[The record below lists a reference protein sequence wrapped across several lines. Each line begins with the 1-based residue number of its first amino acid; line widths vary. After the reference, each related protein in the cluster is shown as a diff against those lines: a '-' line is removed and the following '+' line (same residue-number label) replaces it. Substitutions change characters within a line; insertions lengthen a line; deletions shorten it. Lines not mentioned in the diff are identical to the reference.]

1 MESHCL
7 FRVGLSSLIKSIS
20 KIRQSNLFWHFLEIL
35 KQRSMS
41 TAATLC
47 CSLRWLPFV
56 GPLCSS
62 IRWWSY
68 TENYTQRQPSQ
79 RAAQYGPRWYHA
91 SIVFCCVNLNSKMYK
106 YIKTALQKEWIPDPL
121 HQYPHPGWNMLSHEP
136 DPVLAQLTPPQQ
148 DEHSGRNKIKDYGN
162 HNRDNV
168 CIAWS

>member
-20 KIRQSNLFWHFLEIL
+20 KIRQSNLFWHFLEML
-35 KQRSMS
+35 KQRSVS
-41 TAATLC
+41 TGAILC

-62 IRWWSY
+62 IRWLSY

-91 SIVFCCVNLNSKMYK
+91 SIVFCRGNLVQIYQNCFTKGINTWSSSPISSSWLK
-106 YIKTALQKEWIPDPL
+106 YAVTWTWPSTSSTDSTSAGRALWYE
-121 HQYPHPGWNMLSHEP
+121 
-136 DPVLAQLTPPQQ
+136 
-148 DEHSGRNKIKDYGN
+148 
-162 HNRDNV
+162 
-168 CIAWS
+168 